1 MHRTPPSPGLPRAAR
16 LRAGALAAAGDAL
29 ALGALTVFLLLL
41 APLLLLLGLLRPL
54 LPGRAAAAARLPL
67 VWAAY
72 LAGFSLTALAGSLR
86 LRARRAGPDDWRLL
100 AARAGRRF
108 RWLTERWTGL
118 RFRIE
123 LPDPPPDPG
132 RPVVVLARH
141 AGILNTQLA
150 VVAVSAVLGR
160 SPRGIAKRCVA
171 LEPGLRALLRGVPLV
186 LFRWNRAGRA
196 AALAEL
202 SWQGRELGPGQAFW
216 LYPEGTNYSA
226 ARRAGSIARLRAR
239 GQHALAERAEA
250 MPHLLPPH
258 LPGAR
263 AVLAAVDPSALVLVC
278 GHTGPERLL
287 PWMLGPG
294 YGPGPGDLVRLHW
307 WSYRADQ
314 LPTDPEEFADWLYG
328 RWEQLDAWIADTAG
342 PAAPPS
348 GRRRRR
354 RAENLDPA

>member
-1 MHRTPPSPGLPRAAR
+1 MHRTPPSPGLSRAAR
-16 LRAGALAAAGDAL
+16 LRGGAFAAAGDAL

-41 APLLLLLGLLRPL
+41 SPLLLLLGLLRPL
-54 LPGRAAAAARLPL
+54 LPARATAPARLPL

-72 LAGFSLTALAGSLR
+72 LTGFSLTALAGSLR
-86 LRARRAGPDDWRLL
+86 LRARRAGPDAWRLL
-100 AARAGRRF
+100 GVRAGRRF
-108 RWLTERWTGL
+108 RLLTEGWTGL
-118 RFRIE
+118 RFQV
-123 LPDPPPDPG
+123 DPPEPLPDPG

-150 VVAVSAVLGR
+150 ITAVTAVLGR
-160 SPRGIAKRCVA
+160 GPRGIAKRCVA

-202 SWQGRELGPGQAFW
+202 TDQARNLGPGEALW

-226 ARRAGSIARLRAR
+226 ARRAASIARLRAR
-239 GQHALAERAEA
+239 GQDALADRAAA

-258 LPGAR
+258 LPGAL
-263 AVLAAVDPSALVLVC
+263 AVLSAVDPSALVLVC

-294 YGPGPGDLVRLHW
+294 YTPGPGDLVRLRW
-307 WSYRADQ
+307 WSFRADQ
-314 LPTDPEEFADWLYG
+314 VPTEQQQFADWLYD
-328 RWEQLDAWIADTAG
+328 RWQQLDTWIAGPATA
-342 PAAPPS
+342 PAAPPHPA
-348 GRRRRR
+348 GD
-354 RAENLDPA
+354 LDPA

>member
-1 MHRTPPSPGLPRAAR
+1 MHRTPPSPGLSRAAR

-29 ALGALTVFLLLL
+29 ALGALTVLLLLL

-54 LPGRAAAAARLPL
+54 LPVRARAAVRLPL

-86 LRARRAGPDDWRLL
+86 LRAHRAGPEAWQLL
-100 AARAGRRF
+100 TVRAGRRF
-108 RWLTERWTGL
+108 RRLAERWTGL

-150 VVAVSAVLGR
+150 LVAVSAVLGR

-196 AALAEL
+196 AALGEL
-202 SWQGRELGPGQAFW
+202 TEQGRALGPGEAFW

-263 AVLAAVDPSALVLVC
+263 AVLAAVDPSAVVLVC

-294 YGPGPGDLVRLHW
+294 YGPGPGDLVRLRW
-307 WSYRADQ
+307 WSYRLDQ
-314 LPTDPEEFADWLYG
+314 LPTGPEEFADWLYG
-328 RWEQLDAWIADTAG
+328 SWEQLDAWIADAAG
-342 PAAPPS
+342 PAARPS
-348 GRRRRR
+348 RHRRRTGD
-354 RAENLDPA
+354 LDPA